1 MPFYH
6 DDYRPE
12 LQPTPREDMRDMD
25 DLSLGGGRC
34 SDDPE
39 YLVDK
44 REDENLEEGDS
55 DEL

>member
-1 MPFYH
+1 MPFNH
-6 DDYRPE
+6 DEYRSE

-25 DLSLGGGRC
+25 DLSLRGGRC

-55 DEL
+55 DE